1 MNSGNSHHRNALP
14 CNTVSQN
21 PMGQRAMHEGG
32 FRKNVLR
39 NLLLKAGEIVSSIVT
54 EIKGRHFELVQGQ
67 GLEHRFEKYL
77 VSPAAPSIDVDQLK
91 FFWTRC
97 VAQDARFQQP

>member
-1 MNSGNSHHRNALP
+1 MNSGNSHHGNAPP

-21 PMGQRAMHEGG
+21 PMGQRAIHEGG

-54 EIKGRHFELVQGQ
+54 GIKGRHFELQ

-77 VSPAAPSIDVDQLK
+77 DSPRQSTSIN
-91 FFWTRC
+91 
-97 VAQDARFQQP
+97 

>member
-1 MNSGNSHHRNALP
+1 MNSGNSHHGNALP

-21 PMGQRAMHEGG
+21 PMGQRAMNEGG

-67 GLEHRFEKYL
+67 GLEHRFEKCL
-77 VSPAAPSIDVDQLK
+77 VSPVAPSIDVDQL
-91 FFWTRC
+91 TSSSN
-97 VAQDARFQQP
+97 